1 MNWRV
6 AGYVAV
12 GLIAFAIGLV
22 YYLPASLAAGWVAD
36 DTPVRLDGVSGTLL
50 DGRAAYASLPHGAL
64 DNLHWQ
70 VHPGALLLGEIS
82 ATVQVDSDLGHIS
95 GQITR
100 GVLGGNKIDD
110 VHGEATIG
118 WLSDLAG
125 YTFVPLS
132 GRIALD
138 LDHAAFNDNLKVTA
152 LDGRIQLTNSR
163 WQLLDPPLDL
173 GRFRA
178 GLERVDEGV
187 KARMLD
193 SHGPL
198 ALTGSIQLSDDQHY
212 ELDVKLRART
222 GADTRLE
229 PMLQQLGSPD
239 SQGWYHVRERGS
251 L

>member
-1 MNWRV
+1 MNWRI
-6 AGYVAV
+6 AGYVGVA
-12 GLIAFAIGLV
+12 LIAFVIGLID
-22 YYLPASLAAGWVAD
+22 YLPASLAASWATD
-36 DTPVRLDGVSGTLL
+36 DTPVRLEGVSGTLL

-70 VHPGALLLGEIS
+70 LHPSALLLGEIS
-82 ATVQVDSDLGHIS
+82 ATVQVDSDLGPIS
-95 GQITR
+95 GEIHR
-100 GVLGGNKIDD
+100 GVLGGNSLDG

-125 YTFVPLS
+125 YTFVPVS

-138 LDHAAFNDNLKVTA
+138 LDHLAFNDDLAISA

-173 GRFRA
+173 GRFQVR
-178 GLERVDEGV
+178 LDHVDDGV
-187 KARMLD
+187 EARILD
-193 SHGPL
+193 SQGPL
-198 ALTGSIQLSDDQHY
+198 ALTGGVQLSDNQRYD
-212 ELDVKLRART
+212 LDVKLRARA
-222 GADTRLE
+222 GAEARLKQI
-229 PMLQQLGSPD
+229 LQHLGSPD